1 MASQKIPTTARH
13 IPTNVRN
20 TLRQD
25 FIKQRKEAQRK
36 ENEAQTPSTV
46 GDSAESKD
54 AAQVQGQGQIQQSP
68 KLHKEG
74 PIQEIRREDTPNGQA
89 APQAEQS
96 ALQALNSFVAPL
108 QDRARSFFSNLRETL
123 FGGRNQSV
131 EKAETDVS
139 TQGVAAKPT
148 LQQIQSKDPWGTRTN
163 GLGAVVHREAAGVSM
178 TQQART
184 RPLRDAGIFADRL
197 LETEATEL
205 PRIGL
210 AQDAEPSAVRQAQTV
225 ERKAPRVAAERTPQ
239 EPRSVFA
246 QQVSSV
252 AESAPIEQKSAEP
265 VWGDDLPRV
274 GF

>member
-36 ENEAQTPSTV
+36 ENEAQTPSTPTE
-46 GDSAESKD
+46 SAESKD
-54 AAQVQGQGQIQQSP
+54 AAQIQGQGQIQQSP
-68 KLHKEG
+68 KLRKEG
-74 PIQEIRREDTPNGQA
+74 PVQEVRREDVPKGQSTA
-89 APQAEQS
+89 DSEQGP
-96 ALQALNSFVAPL
+96 LGALNSFVAPL

-131 EKAETDVS
+131 EKADVDS
-139 TQGVAAKPT
+139 ATQGASANPT
-148 LQQIQSKDPWGTRTN
+148 LQEIQSKDPWGTRTN
-163 GLGAVVHREAAGVSM
+163 GLGAAVHREAAGVSM
-178 TQQART
+178 TQQARP

-197 LETEATEL
+197 LDAEAAEL

-210 AQDAEPSAVRQAQTV
+210 SESAPSEVRQAQTV
-225 ERKAPRVAAERTPQ
+225 ERKAPRVAAERTTQ
-239 EPRSVFA
+239 EPRTVFS

-252 AESAPIEQKSAEP
+252 AESAPIDSKVGEP
-265 VWGDDLPRV
+265 IWGDDLPRV